1 MVRGLGDLERC
12 CAGSGQR
19 TPDQRAPPLLPS
31 PPGGRPMRS
40 RSIAGMLLVGLVACE
55 GTIGEGGYP
64 GESEAEAR
72 DPRFEDRI
80 WRLSPSQLQGEV
92 EGMFG
97 PEVPSVDLPGG
108 AAEHGLTN
116 IAATAVV
123 DTGNAGRFVD
133 TMRSV
138 GEWVVAHGPAASRCG
153 DTWGTS
159 ECVDG
164 FLEWFPAEAFRRPVT
179 AAERTELRT
188 LHDELAAEYDADYA
202 FAGLVRAVLLSPSFL
217 YRIELAE
224 GAEGSVAELDG
235 YAIASLLSFGLT
247 DAGPDD
253 ALMAAAGSLADPDVR
268 EAHARRLMDSSDPVW
283 QRFFW
288 EWLEMATLESQG
300 NEVGLDPALV
310 AQMEEEY
317 RTFVSRVVVDER
329 GTLAD
334 LMTRPQ
340 TWVRPE
346 LAAYYGVD
354 HPGDG
359 VQSVTMAEGQRS
371 GLLTQA
377 AWLVAHG
384 KRGEA
389 NVVRRGMAVFRDAMC
404 RDVAPLDIDLAAALA
419 DLVDPD
425 ASVRDVVVARGEDA
439 TCGACHRLADPIG
452 LAFETFAG
460 DGAWQTTYD
469 HDGRP
474 VETDILLPGHGAV
487 DGAVDVSA
495 ALAEDHAFRSCLV
508 RRFAHFLMG
517 ADVGDPAT
525 VRWTSEADRAFVE
538 SGGSFEELLVA
549 LVRDPA
555 FIERKVTR

>member
-1 MVRGLGDLERC
+1 
-12 CAGSGQR
+12 
-19 TPDQRAPPLLPS
+19 
-31 PPGGRPMRS
+31 MRS

-340 TWVRPE
+340 T
-346 LAAYYGVD
+346 
-354 HPGDG
+354 
-359 VQSVTMAEGQRS
+359 
-371 GLLTQA
+371 
-377 AWLVAHG
+377 
-384 KRGEA
+384 
-389 NVVRRGMAVFRDAMC
+389 
-404 RDVAPLDIDLAAALA
+404 
-419 DLVDPD
+419 
-425 ASVRDVVVARGEDA
+425 
-439 TCGACHRLADPIG
+439 
-452 LAFETFAG
+452 
-460 DGAWQTTYD
+460 
-469 HDGRP
+469 
-474 VETDILLPGHGAV
+474 
-487 DGAVDVSA
+487 
-495 ALAEDHAFRSCLV
+495 
-508 RRFAHFLMG
+508 
-517 ADVGDPAT
+517 
-525 VRWTSEADRAFVE
+525 
-538 SGGSFEELLVA
+538 
-549 LVRDPA
+549 
-555 FIERKVTR
+555 